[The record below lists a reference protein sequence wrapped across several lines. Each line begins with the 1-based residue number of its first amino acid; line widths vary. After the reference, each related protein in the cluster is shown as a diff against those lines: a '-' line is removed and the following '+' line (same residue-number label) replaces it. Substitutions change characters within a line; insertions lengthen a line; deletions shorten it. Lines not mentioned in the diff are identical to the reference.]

1 MKRRPNELSSIHPT
15 NFSSGEV
22 GDYETHFT
30 DKDVAEQFDE
40 WLKKEEGKSGLK
52 FKYTIDK

>member
-1 MKRRPNELSSIHPT
+1 MNFHPHPS

-22 GDYETHFT
+22 GDYEAHFT

-40 WLKKEEGKSGLK
+40 WLRKEEGKGGLK
-52 FKYTIDK
+52 FQYK

>member
-1 MKRRPNELSSIHPT
+1 MNFHPHPS

-22 GDYETHFT
+22 GDYEAHFT

-40 WLKKEEGKSGLK
+40 WLAKEEEKCGLK
-52 FKYTIDK
+52 FKYKVDK